1 MGAGVIGAAGRADGI
16 RGATGR
22 ADGIKGATGM
32 DTGIDSSFLTGA
44 VGGVVGRFVGIE
56 TG

>member
-22 ADGIKGATGM
+22 ADGIRGATGM
-32 DTGIDSSFLTGA
+32 DTGIDSSFLAGP